1 MRITSSMRMATV
13 PRRPT
18 TWRTTTGGPSR
29 CGMQSTIV
37 TAPVSVSN
45 VVSSTSV
52 SSR

>member
-1 MRITSSMRMATV
+1 MRITSSIRIATV

-18 TWRTTTGGPSR
+18 TWRMTPGGPSR

-37 TAPVSVSN
+37 TAPVSVSK

-52 SSR
+52 PSR